1 MNYSTS
7 VFLINQKV
15 RAVSVNYEPD
25 EKKQTIYK
33 TLDETIAAGDYVV
46 VPTHTRHK
54 FTVARVV
61 EVDVDVDFDSPELM
75 TWIVARIDRSAYDL
89 TLKQED
95 AAIAVVG
102 EYLLLHPPAVEDRV
116 AGEGFKDKQVAGHD
130 DHGKIPG
137 EEENPGPKAGVE
149 CLNGGFT
156 CPPRRV

>member
-95 AAIAVVG
+95 AAIAVVKSA
-102 EYLLLHPPAVEDRV
+102 EIRRKRDELAAAMLKDNKEKFKLLDLADLGV
-116 AGEGFKDKQVAGHD
+116 DKVS
-130 DHGKIPG
+130 
-137 EEENPGPKAGVE
+137 
-149 CLNGGFT
+149 
-156 CPPRRV
+156 

>member
-25 EKKQTIYK
+25 EKKQTTYK

-61 EVDVDVDFDSPELM
+61 EVDVDVDFDSPEPM

-95 AAIAVVG
+95 AAIAVVKSA
-102 EYLLLHPPAVEDRV
+102 EIRRKRDELAAAMLKDNKEKFKLLDLADLGV
-116 AGEGFKDKQVAGHD
+116 DKVS
-130 DHGKIPG
+130 
-137 EEENPGPKAGVE
+137 
-149 CLNGGFT
+149 
-156 CPPRRV
+156 